1 MARSST
7 PRSTRRSA
15 TSTRSTRRSVTGSR
29 TRTSTPKTVKRN
41 LKYFTFTYNRDDVSH
56 SANANG
62 VVIAERGNAGT
73 TVSMSL
79 QEAKSLY
86 DFLSSQIR
94 TR

>member
-1 MARSST
+1 MARSS
-7 PRSTRRSA
+7 STRRSA
-15 TSTRSTRRSVTGSR
+15 RSVRTTRRTVTGKR
-29 TRTSTPKTVKRN
+29 TPTSTPRSAKRN

-62 VVIAERGNAGT
+62 IVISERGNAGT
-73 TVSMSL
+73 SVTMSL

-86 DFLSSQIR
+86 EFLGSQIR

>member
-7 PRSTRRSA
+7 PRSTRRST
-15 TSTRSTRRSVTGSR
+15 TSSRSTRRSVTGTR
-29 TRTSTPKTVKRN
+29 TRTSAPRTVKRS
-41 LKYFTFTYNRDDVSH
+41 LKHFTFTYNRDDVSH
-56 SANANG
+56 AANANG
-62 VVIAERGNAGT
+62 IVIAERGNTGT
-73 TVSMSL
+73 TVSLSL